1 MENIQDL
8 LADLFSR
15 QRSGIK
21 PGLERTLK
29 LLECLNNPHLKLKC
43 IHIAGT
49 NGKGTCSSLL
59 ASYYKEL
66 GQKVGL
72 YTSPHI
78 LEFNERIRINGEK
91 IPDSYIIDIYKK
103 IENIVEEID
112 ATFFE
117 ITTVIA
123 FNYFAENICDICI
136 IETGLGG
143 RLDCTNVI
151 NPILSVITSI
161 SIDHKEYLG
170 NTIESIAYEK
180 AGIIKYKTPV
190 VLGKLPTQAQ
200 NVINEKVVS
209 QESNIISI
217 EVIYNNLICES
228 ENDFT
233 AKYKFNEIEFKTNL
247 IGEPNKLNFSI
258 FISALKYLD
267 IFNFDIFRKSIYN
280 LTKNTGYFAR
290 LSVLRKNPY
299 LIIDTAHN
307 EEAITHNVKTI
318 TKNTDNKFTIIYTG
332 MKDKDNLNNLR
343 ILSEIV
349 NNFIL
354 TKTKQTRNEEID
366 NLIEFCKEIGIN
378 NFQEELNLELLVNN
392 IINATDNCLI
402 IGSFFLISEVL
413 EIMQN
418 NHYGSI
424 GLDSFSKS

>member
-1 MENIQDL
+1 MFL
-8 LADLFSR
+8 
-15 QRSGIK
+15 
-21 PGLERTLK
+21 
-29 LLECLNNPHLKLKC
+29 
-43 IHIAGT
+43 
-49 NGKGTCSSLL
+49 
-59 ASYYKEL
+59 
-66 GQKVGL
+66 
-72 YTSPHI
+72 
-78 LEFNERIRINGEK
+78 
-91 IPDSYIIDIYKK
+91 
-103 IENIVEEID
+103 
-112 ATFFE
+112 
-117 ITTVIA
+117 
-123 FNYFAENICDICI
+123 
-136 IETGLGG
+136 
-143 RLDCTNVI
+143 
-151 NPILSVITSI
+151 
-161 SIDHKEYLG
+161 
-170 NTIESIAYEK
+170 
-180 AGIIKYKTPV
+180 
-190 VLGKLPTQAQ
+190 
-200 NVINEKVVS
+200 
-209 QESNIISI
+209 
-217 EVIYNNLICES
+217 
-228 ENDFT
+228 
-233 AKYKFNEIEFKTNL
+233 
-247 IGEPNKLNFSI
+247 
-258 FISALKYLD
+258 

-343 ILSEIV
+343 ILSEIA